1 MGQVLKG
8 WGTWN
13 TQRGTEGGEAGKGF
27 AETGGPQF
35 RGSRRG
41 GIQRQDRQL
50 EEQSL
55 PPKDGRTVNFLQ
67 RASL

>member
-1 MGQVLKG
+1 MGRVFKG

-41 GIQRQDRQL
+41 GSRDETDNLR
-50 EEQSL
+50 
-55 PPKDGRTVNFLQ
+55 N
-67 RASL
+67 RASYRKTAGR